1 MSTLWTVIII
11 VILLAIIF
19 WLVLSQN
26 KEDESG
32 ENKIESNKPI
42 EGVEYK
48 EEQED
53 KEEK

>member
-26 KEDESG
+26 KEDENG
-32 ENKIESNKPI
+32 ENKIESNKPM
-42 EGVEYK
+42 EGAEQ
-48 EEQED
+48 QED